1 MAWTMRRDQSVGSN
15 DDAEG
20 SDAPRARIPD
30 IEALR
35 PVTIRQLLD
44 AEQAHTTAPFT
55 IDGVEVHQVT
65 LVAHVT
71 RIFVTENK
79 IDYRLEDGTS
89 TPGITASQWLSDTYE
104 ESRLDFLEQGKIYAR
119 IRGRLSRWG
128 RDGKN
133 EVKVISIR
141 KSTDPHEIYFH
152 ILETFFATKYIE
164 CGPQLISVLPHPQNS
179 HVMVGAEPPESDP
192 QITTTGD
199 IPPVGRPINDC
210 STTTSKR
217 DKPPESDF
225 TSSTSSSRSRDPL
238 SHLDVL
244 QRGIILQIL
253 DAPPHPDG
261 VHVGSIA
268 RGIAHMGVNTEQV
281 IAALDF
287 LLDERYI
294 EMGCTESYYKVTS
307 KVHTD
312 HGIYGDVS
320 FD

>member
-1 MAWTMRRDQSVGSN
+1 M
-15 DDAEG
+15 
-20 SDAPRARIPD
+20 
-30 IEALR
+30 
-35 PVTIRQLLD
+35 
-44 AEQAHTTAPFT
+44 
-55 IDGVEVHQVT
+55 
-65 LVAHVT
+65 
-71 RIFVTENK
+71 TENK

-164 CGPQLISVLPHPQNS
+164 CGPQVCRFTTHSWKVDTHQCTPQLISVLPHPQNS

-225 TSSTSSSRSRDPL
+225 TSSTLSSRSRDPL

-281 IAALDF
+281 MYVLFCVCQIVRIVTRIAVQRWTFFWMSDTLKWAVQSHTIKLPLKF
-287 LLDERYI
+287 ILIMGFMVMYLLINRRCHILEYAH
-294 EMGCTESYYKVTS
+294 SPLL
-307 KVHTD
+307 
-312 HGIYGDVS
+312 
-320 FD
+320 